1 MNYIIT
7 EQQMQIITEGVSSA
21 KFSDNMRKL
30 NSFSTKMMRKVE
42 KKYGLN
48 LRLLA
53 TWGPAVGGFVLPLDN
68 FIKTHNFE
76 LDESQSALILAGVAA
91 TIFFDNKPAIK
102 KIVEKIKEEGLL
114 DVFDEVLV
122 KGGQLK
128 NSFRKFMESLG
139 TSITSV
145 SEIVSYGFLIPI
157 IGDIQ
162 NIIGKNPDLV
172 SSAELITQRLLASGL
187 VIVTAITL
195 NEVINKIL
203 RKLS

>member
-1 MNYIIT
+1 M
-7 EQQMQIITEGVSSA
+7 
-21 KFSDNMRKL
+21 
-30 NSFSTKMMRKVE
+30 
-42 KKYGLN
+42 
-48 LRLLA
+48 
-53 TWGPAVGGFVLPLDN
+53 
-68 FIKTHNFE
+68 
-76 LDESQSALILAGVAA
+76 AGVAA